1 MPASA
6 GAAGKRGG
14 RRRGW
19 GQLAL
24 FLRPGI
30 LLLLHQDASHGYTL
44 IEDLREEGFID
55 PDLDPGVVYRYLR
68 DMEEEGL
75 LFSEWETAGPGVP
88 RRVYRLTET
97 GEVFVQGCVENLRRT
112 RERMSRIFQLYQE
125 LFPEG

>member
-1 MPASA
+1 MPEPAS
-6 GAAGKRGG
+6 GKGKGGG

-30 LLLLHQDASHGYTL
+30 LLLLRQDASHGYTL
-44 IEDLREEGFID
+44 IEDLREEGLID

-68 DMEEEGL
+68 DMEDEGL
-75 LFSEWETAGPGVP
+75 LFSEWETEGPGVP

-97 GEVFVQGCVENLRRT
+97 GETFVQGCVENLRRT
-112 RERMSRIFQLYQE
+112 RDRMERIFQLHQE
-125 LFPEG
+125 LFPDE